1 MRVTT
6 RRVCAGGVALAIA
19 LAVAP
24 NGLGQRVLAQSWDAS
39 RAAIDAC
46 EQQLESRM
54 GREAG
59 GRAPSAGMDQRSLDV
74 QQPNRN
80 SLTVRGKGTYRR
92 DQFDRGRP
100 YTFRC
105 TYDTRNDQTTATYTW
120 GGGFPGTDDDQGY
133 TRPPSYRPPPG
144 SGSGTWRK
152 RVSSGAGVAV
162 VDRWQRRV
170 LPGSGRVFFSGGIIN
185 RASGKGLDVENEG
198 RNDGANIQQWDF
210 GGKPNQTWDVI
221 DLGRG
226 EFSIVNQASGKALDV
241 ANRSGGD
248 GANVQQYRWHNGDN
262 QRWRLQRGGGG
273 FYQIISVSSGRC
285 LDVNSAQANENGGNV
300 QQWSCSGQPN
310 QLWRL
315 GR

>member
-6 RRVCAGGVALAIA
+6 RRVCASGAVLAMAL
-19 LAVAP
+19 VVMPNAP
-24 NGLGQRVLAQSWDAS
+24 GQRVLAQSWDAG

-46 EQQLESRM
+46 EQQLEFRM

-59 GRAPSAGMDQRSLDV
+59 GRAPSAGLDQRSLDV

-80 SLTVRGKGTYRR
+80 SITVRGKGTYRR

-100 YTFRC
+100 YTFQC
-105 TYDTRNDQTTATYTW
+105 TYNVRNDQTTVTYTW
-120 GGGFPGTDDDQGY
+120 GGGFSGSDDDQGY

-144 SGSGTWRK
+144 SGSG
-152 RVSSGAGVAV
+152 SSGGSGSGRGGSGGSGGSYP
-162 VDRWQRRV
+162 D
-170 LPGSGRVFFSGGIIN
+170 SGRVFFSGGIIN

-241 ANRSGGD
+241 ANRNAAD

-273 FYQIISVSSGRC
+273 FYQIVSVSSGRC
-285 LDVNSAQANENGGNV
+285 LDVNSARISENGGNV